1 MALRWIAAAL
11 HLLALG
17 FGPSAVWARGRA
29 LGSSLDREGLRRV
42 FYADNWWGIAALI
55 WIVTGLLRLFG
66 ELEKGTAYYFANR
79 LFWIK
84 MALLATDGPDQLRG
98 SRPRDPHGPR
108 RHRHGPRLWRLIELN
123 RNIPSYFLP
132 LTSYRLPLTA
142 DAPPAIAPPPPA

>member
-1 MALRWIAAAL
+1 MSLRWIAAAL

-17 FGPSAVWARGRA
+17 FGPGAVWARGRA
-29 LGSSLDREGLRRV
+29 LGSTLDREGLRRV
-42 FYADNWWGIAALI
+42 VYADNWWGIAALI

-108 RHRHGPRLWRLIELN
+108 RHRDGARIRRSWQLSGP
-123 RNIPSYFLP
+123 P
-132 LTSYRLPLTA
+132 LTSYLLPLTGE
-142 DAPPAIAPPPPA
+142 APPATALPPPA